1 MKHFK
6 SEEEKWA
13 YHLLNGAG
21 IVIREKIN
29 TSIHTSFL
37 LPILKINFVRF
48 D

>member
-21 IVIREKIN
+21 IVIRGRKKKN
-29 TSIHTSFL
+29 QA
-37 LPILKINFVRF
+37 
-48 D
+48 